1 MKNIL
6 FFVTPL
12 AYMLLIFEL
21 SLRPMPGL
29 APEVQ
34 GIDKLYHFAGYAIMG
49 LLWTRALVRGRVK
62 GVYGGRIIIIAWAIS
77 FLFGVFIEVCQAYTP
92 PREGDVFDAVA
103 NGLGALAGA
112 VMFSWYAKRRE
123 ASRCS

>member
-1 MKNIL
+1 MKSIL
-6 FFVTPL
+6 FFVPPL

-21 SLRPMPGL
+21 SLRPMPEI
-29 APEVQ
+29 APAVQ

-49 LLWTRALVRGRVK
+49 LLWARALVKGRVK
-62 GVYGGRIIIIAWAIS
+62 GMYGNRIIIVSFAIS
-77 FLFGVFIEVCQAYTP
+77 FLFGVFIEVCQAYAP

-112 VMFSWYAKRRE
+112 VMFSWYMRRRE